1 MDELVE
7 REPMMFARV
16 EKSVTTFSPK
26 KENAKILDQKQQF
39 NEFCITIT
47 VFNMGR
53 YANGEFSFLW
63 PRKNQFGGGGDFKI
77 G

>member
-1 MDELVE
+1 
-7 REPMMFARV
+7 MMFARV
-16 EKSVTTFSPK
+16 ENSVTTFSPK

-53 YANGEFSFLW
+53 YANG
-63 PRKNQFGGGGDFKI
+63 
-77 G
+77 

>member
-1 MDELVE
+1 
-7 REPMMFARV
+7 MMFARV
-16 EKSVTTFSPK
+16 ENSVTTFSPK

-53 YANGEFSFLW
+53 YMRMGNFHFFGREKTNL
-63 PRKNQFGGGGDFKI
+63 GGGVTSK
-77 G
+77 